1 MRGADSV
8 PRKHKPKKKKN
19 KNKVIITEPEN
30 GNVYKP
36 LKQKKEEG
44 PADSV

>member
-8 PRKHKPKKKKN
+8 PPQAKKKKN